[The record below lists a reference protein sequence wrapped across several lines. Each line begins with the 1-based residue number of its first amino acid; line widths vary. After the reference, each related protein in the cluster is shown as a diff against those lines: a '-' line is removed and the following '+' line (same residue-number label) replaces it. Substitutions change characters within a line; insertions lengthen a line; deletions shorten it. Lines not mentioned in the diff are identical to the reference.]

1 LTSQLNPLEARQ
13 HSGRYQIR
21 LLALSM
27 HRKGVYLLFGCRHS
41 RPQVAF
47 ATPKGRGV
55 SNLVHALQVDP

>member
-21 LLALSM
+21 LFALSM
-27 HRKGVYLLFGCRHS
+27 HRKGVYLLFGWRHS

-47 ATPKGRGV
+47 ATQREEGCPI
-55 SNLVHALQVDP
+55 